1 MGASALTPYAT
12 IVIMLTAKT
21 KINISA
27 ILRIAVGILWFLFIA
42 YIAAQTGYHRSL
54 ADALADPRGVSTQL
68 ETALRILILVISFA
82 PSGILFAYG
91 YVMNR
96 PRRSRLLDFV
106 ILSLAIGVVLFI
118 LFNPYNFVV
127 NHAR

>member
-1 MGASALTPYAT
+1 MPS
-12 IVIMLTAKT
+12 IKT
-21 KINISA
+21 KTGVSA
-27 ILRIAVGILWFLFIA
+27 VLRITVGILWFVFMA
-42 YIAAQTGYHRSL
+42 YIAARTGYHRSL

-96 PRRSRLLDFV
+96 PRRSRILDFV
-106 ILSLAIGVVLFI
+106 ILSLAIGVVLYI
-118 LFNPYNFVV
+118 LFSPYNFVV
-127 NHAR
+127 NYGG